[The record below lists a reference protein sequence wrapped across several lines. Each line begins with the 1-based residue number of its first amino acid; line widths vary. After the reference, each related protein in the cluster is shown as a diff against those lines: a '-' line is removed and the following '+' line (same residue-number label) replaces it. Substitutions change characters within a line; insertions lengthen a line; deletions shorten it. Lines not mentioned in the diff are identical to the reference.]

1 MRLRRLFGAAVAAA
15 LIMSGTAF
23 GANGPA
29 GDPYVFSEE
38 VGPGVSG
45 SVIVAPQP
53 AAQLPADQQSL
64 ADILAE
70 AADKANSL
78 STYEADYDLYMAIS
92 MNGLRLLNIG
102 GDGTMAYD
110 ATDLTNPKVRMDMN
124 MTMDDGTDVMSQ
136 SRMDIYLADGY
147 YYMDMD
153 GTKQKA
159 AFPMSELLTQQ
170 TAQGN
175 SVAQSVGM
183 FRDLS
188 MTEADGIRTISYNY
202 DTAQLNA
209 LVDQAL
215 ELAMADTNAQLSTL
229 LPGYTFDFSVKG
241 CEGSMR
247 LGADG
252 TLLGED
258 VSMIMDYVI
267 AGEGESLDIE
277 LAMIMHYDFTSLGQ
291 PVSMPVINPADYTEI
306 PSGGATLVQ

>member
-29 GDPYVFSEE
+29 GDPYVFSKE

-45 SVIVAPQP
+45 SGITAS
-53 AAQLPADQQSL
+53 QLPADQQAL
-64 ADILAE
+64 ADMLAE

-78 STYEADYDLYMAIS
+78 STYEAAYDLYMAVS
-92 MNGLRLLNIG
+92 MNDLRLINMG
-102 GDGTMAYD
+102 GDGTIAYD
-110 ATDLTNPKVRMDMN
+110 ATDMTNPKVRMDMT
-124 MTMDDGTDVMSQ
+124 MTMDDGTNVMSQ
-136 SRMDIYLADGY
+136 NRMDIYMADGY
-147 YYMDMD
+147 YYMDVD

-183 FRDLS
+183 FRNLS
-188 MTEADGIRTISYNY
+188 MTEADGVRTISYNY

-215 ELAMADTNAQLSTL
+215 ELAMADTDAQLSAL
-229 LPGYTFDFSVKG
+229 LPGYTFDFSVKD
-241 CEGSMR
+241 CKGSMR
-247 LGADG
+247 LGTDG

-258 VSMIMDYVI
+258 ISMIMDYVI
-267 AGEGESLDIE
+267 AGEGESMDIE
-277 LAMIMHYDFTSLGQ
+277 LAMIMNYDFTSLGQ
-291 PVSMPVINPADYTEI
+291 PVSMPAINPADYTEI
-306 PSGGATLVQ
+306 PSGGAVIMQ